1 LSTGKFLKKFIYY
14 MVMVLLALFFSGP
27 FIWLTFTSLKSGQDV
42 FQLQSFKDIIPRDPT
57 LKNFED
63 VWTAFDT
70 GYGSENKILNFFK
83 STIIIVGIGLIMQ
96 IVLAALAGYPL
107 ARLKFPGKNLIAVLL
122 FSTLLLPVQAN
133 MIVNFL
139 TIRKLGIFDTYA
151 AVILPGAVTV
161 FGVFLMRQAY
171 LVIPTELEDA
181 ARIDGC
187 GEFQI
192 WYRIM
197 LPLTRPAL
205 GTLAIFS
212 FVAFWN
218 SFMWPLI
225 ILKSD
230 QLYPISVGLAFLAN
244 TFDSNFKLVAAASVL
259 SMIPVIIVFLLMQ
272 KQFIKGITEGAI
284 K

>member
-1 LSTGKFLKKFIYY
+1 MSTGKFSKKFIYY